1 VTARAVP
8 ALVIGGG
15 PAGAAASLHL
25 ASAGLPVELIERS
38 ERPRDLVCGAFLGW
52 DALAALRRL
61 GLDPAALGARPIH
74 RLRLVAG
81 KRIVDVP
88 LPRPAAGLSRRRL
101 DEALLAAAADA
112 GAEVRRG
119 LTARAG
125 GEDRVVRLDNGEEIA
140 AATLF
145 LATGK
150 HELRGLARPVPK
162 QRREGALGL
171 RTSFFPDVRTAASL
185 ADTIELHPFNGGY
198 AGLLLQ
204 EDGSANLC
212 VSVAAERLRRTG
224 GIPPLLEEIGRE
236 APRLGERIA
245 AADGAAWLS
254 ISNVPYGWRA
264 RTTAPGLYRLGDQA
278 AVIASLA
285 GDGIAIALASGIA
298 AASAHAA
305 GTGAGRYQASF
316 ARRASRPLGVAEV
329 LRWAAERPL
338 PRRVM
343 VGLAGAVPASAR
355 LAARLT
361 RVGAPPVALSG
372 R

>member
-1 VTARAVP
+1 VTSREVP
-8 ALVIGGG
+8 ALIVGGG
-15 PAGAAASLHL
+15 PAGAAAALRL
-25 ASAGLPVELIERS
+25 ASGGRRVELIERS
-38 ERPRDLVCGAFLGW
+38 EGPRDLVCGAFLGW
-52 DALAALRRL
+52 DALAALRQL
-61 GLDPAALGARPIH
+61 GLDPAKLGTRPVH

-81 KRIVDVP
+81 RRIVEVP
-88 LPRPAAGLSRRRL
+88 LPRAAAGLSRRRL

-112 GAEVRRG
+112 GATIRRG

-125 GEDRVVRLDNGEEIA
+125 GEDRMVRLDNGEEIA
-140 AATLF
+140 AEALF

-162 QRREGALGL
+162 RRGEGALGL
-171 RTSFFPDVRTAASL
+171 RTSFHPDGRTAASL
-185 ADTIELHPFNGGY
+185 ADTIELHPFDRGY

-204 EDGSANLC
+204 EDGSVNLC
-212 VSVAAERLRRTG
+212 LSVAAERLRRAG
-224 GIPPLLEEIGRE
+224 GVPPLLDEIGRE
-236 APRLGERIA
+236 APRLGERIGA
-245 AADGAAWLS
+245 AEGAAWLS

-264 RTTAPGLYRLGDQA
+264 RATAPGLFRLGDQA

-285 GDGIAIALASGIA
+285 GDGIAIALASGISA
-298 AASAHAA
+298 AAAHQA
-305 GTGAGRYQASF
+305 GAGAARYQASF
-316 ARRASRPLGVAEV
+316 ARRASRPLNVAEA

-338 PRRVM
+338 PRRIM
-343 VGLAGAVPASAR
+343 VSLAGAVPASAR